1 MKSDFNNSRYAKFF
15 ESKGNSDYL
24 QTFINRKGIIG
35 VNYGWWRTQCEKAAA
50 PTPID
55 NDGLATFTQKSRAL
69 KSAVLMDMRAP
80 LGKGLQEDV
89 EGIEF
94 YQASIPHFISKAY
107 VENSA
112 ERLRKMQEF
121 EEFGNDRD
129 IVIAW
134 TKNLQEK
141 IDSAHQTLNFMTAR
155 IMTTA
160 KIDYSGIGMGIR
172 IPIHKANVPTENFK
186 KAGAKVWTDP
196 DCAILSQMAEIEKSF
211 RDEWGFDGAM
221 VWKITYNMF
230 YSVFLKN
237 KEVKEL
243 IDSFKKNPQAWI
255 ATTTTAPATYE
266 LFQRAIMDYPGISPI
281 EIVVEKER
289 NVTNTGSAMIQGW
302 DDKYAVLCPAGKP
315 CDLRWTNEI
324 DQKLFGA
331 GFGADDIIKVF
342 AKVNDGICTV
352 VNSVANAGELRN
364 WRTEVLMSAVPAL
377 NEFMQH
383 VIVDT
388 SQAYS

>member
-15 ESKGNSDYL
+15 DSKNNRDYL
-24 QTFINRKGIIG
+24 QTFINKKGIIG
-35 VNYGWWRTQCEKAAA
+35 VNYGWWKTQCEKAAA
-50 PTPID
+50 PTPTD

-80 LGKGLQEDV
+80 LGKGLQDDIS
-89 EGIEF
+89 GIDF

-129 IVIAW
+129 IVLAW
-134 TKNLQEK
+134 TKDLQGK
-141 IDSAHQTLNFMTAR
+141 VDSAHQTLNYMTGKL
-155 IMTTA
+155 MTTA
-160 KIDYSGIGMGIR
+160 TIDYTGIGMGIR
-172 IPIHKANVPTENFK
+172 IPIHKAKVPAENFK
-186 KAGAKVWTDP
+186 NAGTKVWSDTD
-196 DCAILSQMAEIEKSF
+196 CNILSQMSEIERSF

-230 YSVFLKN
+230 YSVFIRN

-243 IDSFKKNPQAWI
+243 VDSYKSNPQAWM
-255 ATTTTAPATYE
+255 ATTSAAPATYE
-266 LFQRAIMDYPGISPI
+266 LFQRAIVDYPGISPV

-289 NVTNTGSAMIQGW
+289 NETNTGTSMIQGW
-302 DDKYAVLCPAGKP
+302 EDKYAVLCPAGKP
-315 CDLRWTNEI
+315 CDLRWTNEL

-331 GFGADDIIKVF
+331 GFGANDIEKVF
-342 AKVNDGICTV
+342 ARTNDGICTV
-352 VNSVANAGELRN
+352 VNSVANAGELRT

-388 SQAYS
+388 STANS